1 MLPGRCPS
9 GAASIT
15 LASDGLAPVATSSK
29 RPDKQKMK
37 GFILGLVVAALAFGG
52 YLFWNHVQESGS
64 QQASVRPD
72 AGVSKRKKRRRGRG
86 AQRVARA
93 RPDSSG
99 RGPAERPAAPDPVD
113 EEPEPEPVRLSAADL
128 RSVSQGDDLGRPD
141 VVHLDMGNDKQLP
154 ELSQD
159 DIDAQFRGREEA
171 ILSCISRAR
180 PDAEAYVPG
189 LVNIKFR
196 IQRQGTVRGV
206 RVEAPSILHKGGL
219 YACVKGVVG
228 GLRFPPSGSS
238 QIVTYPFRLS

>member
-1 MLPGRCPS
+1 
-9 GAASIT
+9 
-15 LASDGLAPVATSSK
+15 
-29 RPDKQKMK
+29 MK

-52 YLFWNHVQESGS
+52 YLYWNHVQSS
-64 QQASVRPD
+64 PDTQASVRAD
-72 AGVSKRKKRRRGRG
+72 AGVTKRKKRRRGRG

-99 RGPAERPAAPDPVD
+99 RGPAERPPEPDY
-113 EEPEPEPVRLSAADL
+113 EEPEPEPIKLSAADL

-141 VVHLDMGNDKQLP
+141 VVRLDMGNDNQLP

-171 ILSCISRAR
+171 ILVCISKAR

-189 LVNIKFR
+189 LVNVKFR

-206 RVEAPSILHKGGL
+206 RVEAPSILQKGGL
-219 YACVKGVVG
+219 YGCVKGVVG

>member
-1 MLPGRCPS
+1 MR
-9 GAASIT
+9 A
-15 LASDGLAPVATSSK
+15 
-29 RPDKQKMK
+29 
-37 GFILGLVVAALAFGG
+37 
-52 YLFWNHVQESGS
+52 
-64 QQASVRPD
+64 D
-72 AGVSKRKKRRRGRG
+72 AGVTKRKKRRRGRG

-93 RPDSSG
+93 RPESSG
-99 RGPAERPAAPDPVD
+99 KRSRPSARREPEY
-113 EEPEPEPVRLSAADL
+113 EEPEPEPVKLSAADL

-171 ILSCISRAR
+171 ILGCISKAR

-206 RVEAPSILHKGGL
+206 RVEAPSILQKGGL
-219 YACVKGVVG
+219 YGCVKGVVG